1 MSQITI
7 LLPKKYFTRISKA
20 ATVIEWKDVDN
31 ECCEI
36 TLDGISDPGELVLL
50 GMFIANDDYVE
61 KANEILNNALKQ
73 LQP

>member
-1 MSQITI
+1 MGQITI
-7 LLPKKYFTRISKA
+7 LLPKKYFTRINKA
-20 ATVIEWKDVDN
+20 AKIVEWTDAPN

-36 TLDGISDPGELVLL
+36 TIDGISDPGELVLL

-61 KANEILNNALKQ
+61 KANEILNSALKH